1 MTDKIYLVIPIA
13 GKSRRF
19 KEAGFKI
26 HKAFLRI
33 NSKFILQEIIDRF
46 PKEIFTPLIVCTKNQ
61 YSEYISFF
69 NILLELYP
77 DLIINQIQDHDL
89 GPTYSI
95 RKIDIENNKP
105 IVIHYCDFLVDM
117 SFIELAK
124 RLREGLICA
133 PYFCGFHPA
142 SLGTTTFGS
151 FTPAYKD

>member
-1 MTDKIYLVIPIA
+1 M
-13 GKSRRF
+13 
-19 KEAGFKI
+19 
-26 HKAFLRI
+26 LRI

-46 PKEIFTPLIVCTKNQ
+46 PKEIFTPLIVCTENQ
-61 YSEYISFF
+61 YSEYISYF

-77 DLIINQIQDHDL
+77 DLIINQIEDHDL

-117 SFIELAK
+117 SFRELAK
-124 RLREGLICA
+124 RLSEGLICA

-142 SLGTTTFGS
+142 SLGTTTFGYMKLNPNKQMITLKEKILS
-151 FTPAYKD
+151 LLEETYLISYVNSL